1 MKNTKNWSGKWKCTK
16 IVKKD
21 GETSLGCTNLEL
33 VFDTPVEKTGTLA
46 EITLLDGPFK
56 GTYQVG
62 VRKTIDMP
70 QVGKYEAEI
79 WSDRK
84 PILLEFR
91 PKENQQIIY
100 TITFKLFLNK
110 LKTKLFSTAV
120 KKNKKRIISS
130 QKFKRTMTLFKN
142 KKLLMDLN
150 QSTPEHDL
158 PMEPNEVKQAF
169 AKENNLKI
177 QKDKVLQDYLFG
189 VINRGTITVG
199 VTFSIMLLYHTFL
212 QA

>member
-1 MKNTKNWSGKWKCTK
+1 MKNTKNWSGKWKCSK
-16 IVKKD
+16 SVKKED

-56 GTYQVG
+56 GSYQVG
-62 VRKTIDMP
+62 VRKTIDVP
-70 QVGKYEAEI
+70 NVGKYEAEI

-169 AKENNLKI
+169 AKENLP
-177 QKDKVLQDYLFG
+177 VTDYLFG

-212 QA
+212 QV

>member
-110 LKTKLFSTAV
+110 LKTKLFS
-120 KKNKKRIISS
+120 
-130 QKFKRTMTLFKN
+130 
-142 KKLLMDLN
+142 
-150 QSTPEHDL
+150 
-158 PMEPNEVKQAF
+158 
-169 AKENNLKI
+169 KI
-177 QKDKVLQDYLFG
+177 G
-189 VINRGTITVG
+189 R
-199 VTFSIMLLYHTFL
+199 
-212 QA
+212 A